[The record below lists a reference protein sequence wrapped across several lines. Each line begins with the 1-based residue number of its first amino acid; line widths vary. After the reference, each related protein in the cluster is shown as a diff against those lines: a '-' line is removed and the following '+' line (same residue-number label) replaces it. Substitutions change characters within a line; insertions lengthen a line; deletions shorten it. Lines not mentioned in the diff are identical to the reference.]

1 MREPAK
7 TVEDLI
13 VWQNAH
19 QPVLG
24 VYRLT
29 NEFPKSELKRRLI

>member
-1 MREPAK
+1 MRESAK

-13 VWQNAH
+13 VWQKA
-19 QPVLG
+19 PPLVLG

-29 NEFPKSELKRRLI
+29 NEFPKSKLKRRLI

>member
-1 MREPAK
+1 MGEPSK

-13 VWQNAH
+13 VWQKAH
-19 QPVLG
+19 GLVLG